1 MKSMKSRQKVKS
13 IYIADS
19 YSLNTGDIGILVA
32 TVAEIRRTMPGR
44 TIHIESSHP
53 EALKEYDLD
62 CAIFPRIFD
71 ISGFVGTT
79 ATKVQLIKAYLAGL
93 YDSLTFLLFAIT
105 ARFKLPAVWWVRPSR
120 RAQARAIQT
129 TDLWLSSGGGYLSSY
144 YRPEFRFYGYF
155 LAMTMRIPYLI
166 FAQSVGPFFGKLHT
180 SLARFFL
187 NRAASITIREDDSYR
202 YMQTLGLKK
211 PFRLTADIAFLL
223 PVSKDLRI
231 PVPTKKAVALCIKR
245 GNQKYEQSMLQ
256 AAKTLQAKGYAVYFV
271 SQTPDDDE
279 LTEKL
284 HALHAQT
291 GAKSTNIP
299 FGLDARQVK
308 RLYGACELVIATRMH
323 ALIFAT
329 EQHVPWIG
337 IGYEPKF
344 RGLSRQLGET
354 GILIEEKDL
363 TPEILEQAI
372 DRMLRRTTQQKSSQK
387 HPAQQLSEQA
397 KENTNILL
405 HVMESEA

>member
-1 MKSMKSRQKVKS
+1 MKSRQKVKS
-13 IYIADS
+13 VYIADS

-32 TVAEIRRTMPGR
+32 TVAEIRRAIPGV
-44 TIHIESSHP
+44 TICIESSHP
-53 EALKEYDLD
+53 NALREYDLD

-71 ISGFVGTT
+71 ISGIVG
-79 ATKVQLIKAYLAGL
+79 ASANKAQLIKAGLAGL
-93 YDSLTFLLFAIT
+93 YDSLTFLLFAVA
-105 ARFKLPAVWWVRPSR
+105 ARLKLPAVWWVRPSR
-120 RAQARAIQT
+120 RAQARAIQA

-155 LAMTMRIPYLI
+155 LAMTMRIPYVI

-202 YMQTLGLKK
+202 YMQTLALKK
-211 PFRLTADIAFLL
+211 PFQLTADIAFLL
-223 PVSKDLRI
+223 PASQDLRI
-231 PVPTKKAVALCIKR
+231 PVPTKKAAAICVKR
-245 GNQKYEQSMLQ
+245 GDQNYEQSMLQ
-256 AAKTLQAKGYAVYFV
+256 AAKTLQTKGYAIYFV
-271 SQTPDDDE
+271 SQTPDDDA

-284 HALHAQT
+284 HVQT
-291 GAKSTNIP
+291 GAGSTNIP

-308 RLYGACELVIATRMH
+308 KLYGACELIIATRMH

-344 RGLSRQLGET
+344 RGLSQQLGET

-363 TPEILEQAI
+363 TPKILEQAV
-372 DRMLRRTTQQKSSQK
+372 DRILQRTPQQKSSQK